1 MLQHAMRKFHP
12 PHKQMRQVSKML
24 GGQKQIKSINVK
36 RRCQRATAASAH
48 RDVRSPTVGDRRE
61 DVMPK
66 FYFHLSNC
74 DECFP
79 DDIGY
84 DLPDISVAHTR
95 AERLA
100 NLVMTTSR
108 LSSYPFDWRRW
119 TVTVVTDDSQG
130 AILIIPF
137 SAFGNATRA
146 ALSAFVPADRA
157 ALSAPSHK

>member
-1 MLQHAMRKFHP
+1 
-12 PHKQMRQVSKML
+12 
-24 GGQKQIKSINVK
+24 
-36 RRCQRATAASAH
+36 
-48 RDVRSPTVGDRRE
+48 
-61 DVMPK
+61 MPK

-79 DDIGY
+79 DDIGC
-84 DLPDISVAHTR
+84 DLPDITVAHTR
-95 AERLA
+95 AKRLA

-119 TVTVVTDDSQG
+119 TVTVVSNDSQG

-157 ALSAPSHK
+157 GAVRVRSKADIC

>member
-1 MLQHAMRKFHP
+1 
-12 PHKQMRQVSKML
+12 
-24 GGQKQIKSINVK
+24 
-36 RRCQRATAASAH
+36 
-48 RDVRSPTVGDRRE
+48 
-61 DVMPK
+61 MPK

-84 DLPDISVAHTR
+84 DLPDITVAHTR
-95 AERLA
+95 AQRLA

-146 ALSAFVPADRA
+146 ALSAFVPADRVGDNFVRVR
-157 ALSAPSHK
+157 S

>member
-1 MLQHAMRKFHP
+1 MYVP
-12 PHKQMRQVSKML
+12 
-24 GGQKQIKSINVK
+24 
-36 RRCQRATAASAH
+36 RRWETEGRTSCRSFIFTCQT
-48 RDVRSPTVGDRRE
+48 
-61 DVMPK
+61 
-66 FYFHLSNC
+66 
-74 DECFP
+74 ECFP

-84 DLPDISVAHTR
+84 DLPDIAAAHAR
-95 AERLA
+95 AKRLA

-119 TVTVVTDDSQG
+119 SVTVATDDSQG

-157 ALSAPSHK
+157 VLSAPGHK

>member
-1 MLQHAMRKFHP
+1 
-12 PHKQMRQVSKML
+12 
-24 GGQKQIKSINVK
+24 
-36 RRCQRATAASAH
+36 
-48 RDVRSPTVGDRRE
+48 
-61 DVMPK
+61 MPK

-84 DLPDISVAHTR
+84 DLPDIAVAHAR
-95 AERLA
+95 ANRLA
-100 NLVMTTSR
+100 NLVMATSR

-146 ALSAFVPADRA
+146 ALSAFVPADHVGGAASEYPRA
-157 ALSAPSHK
+157 IRFKVC